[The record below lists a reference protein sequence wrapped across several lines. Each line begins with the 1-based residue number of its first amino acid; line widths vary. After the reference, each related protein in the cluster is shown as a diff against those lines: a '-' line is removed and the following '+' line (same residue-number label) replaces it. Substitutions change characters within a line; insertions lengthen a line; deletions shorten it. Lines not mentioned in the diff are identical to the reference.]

1 MLRQQSLLLRS
12 RGAGWRRPR
21 ILLSL
26 LVFFVLFSGLFTGVV
41 APLSAQDCSAP
52 TQLEDR
58 WDLSVHDPAGLV
70 DRLGEPVTIRH
81 ETTRLP
87 DRGAVLRAD
96 TDVHVLYDLPL
107 KWFERTIRDIENHED
122 YLPRIETSR
131 ISCSIG
137 DPVHYAQVRH
147 DLSFEF
153 LFFGSSYSYRLHYFI
168 EDRIAEKEQFR
179 TWWSLAES
187 LDGQMAGLDGSWFL
201 SAVTI
206 DGEEYTYVR
215 YATRTV
221 FAETVFGLRT
231 AFERFGAR
239 DVARLMEAVREEAQ
253 SRAVAGR

>member
-1 MLRQQSLLLRS
+1 MAQQQLPALRS
-12 RGAGWRRPR
+12 TGAEWRRPGK
-21 ILLSL
+21 LLSL
-26 LVFFVLFSGLFTGVV
+26 LLFPLLLAGAI
-41 APLSAQDCSAP
+41 APLGAQDCSAP

-58 WDLSVHDPAGLV
+58 WGLSVHDPTGLV
-70 DRLGEPVTIRH
+70 DQLGEPATIRH

-87 DRGAVLRAD
+87 NRSAVLLAE

-137 DPVHYAQVRH
+137 DPVQYAQVRH

-168 EDRIAEKEQFR
+168 EDRIAEKQQFR

-206 DGEEYTYVR
+206 EGQEYTYLR

-221 FAETVFGLRT
+221 FAETVFGLRS

-253 SRAVAGR
+253 SRAIAER